1 MPVKAVKGGYSW
13 GSGHG
18 KFKTKAEAEAQ
29 GRAAYANG
37 YKGDAAQMVK
47 DAKNLQKKVFGL
59 KELDDDDDGDDD
71 NDGD

>member
-1 MPVKAVKGGYSW
+1 MPVKVVKGGYQW

-37 YKGDAAQMVK
+37 YKGDSRTKDCADMVK
-47 DAKNLQKKVFGL
+47 DAKAMQRKYFGPD
-59 KELDDDDDGDDD
+59 EDSDCD
-71 NDGD
+71 NDD